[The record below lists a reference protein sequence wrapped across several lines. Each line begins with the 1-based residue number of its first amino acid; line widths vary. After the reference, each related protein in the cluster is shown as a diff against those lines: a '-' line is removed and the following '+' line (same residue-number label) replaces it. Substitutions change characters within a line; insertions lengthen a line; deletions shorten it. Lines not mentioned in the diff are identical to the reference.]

1 MNDQPMTD
9 QPANDRIYLHEFI
22 DIIGQGRAAYNQHMT
37 ANYGHLARTERRLY
51 CVGVFSTVGSTER
64 WPQSTNLW
72 EYRDG
77 WDGVAN
83 HFSFEFGNAKHQD
96 TNLVSWWAEAAKL
109 RSGGYDRLLIPS
121 HYTPTLDELLAREV
135 RGECYYHEQISC
147 EPGRARAVLEAIE
160 QHRLALA
167 DRFGWRLVGAYRTAL
182 VNDSEVIV
190 IWAVPTFAA
199 WTRFEEAV
207 AGGADDDIRAWQA
220 AVGGIVR
227 DWRNKLLVASDLSP
241 IKTGQIL

>member
-1 MNDQPMTD
+1 M
-9 QPANDRIYLHEFI
+9 NDRIYLHEFI

-64 WPQSTNLW
+64 WPQTTNLW

-96 TNLVSWWAEAAKL
+96 ANLVTWWAEAATL
-109 RSGGYDRLLIPS
+109 RSGGFDRLLVPA
-121 HYTPTLDELLAREV
+121 HYTPTLDDLLANGV

-147 EPGRARAVLEAIE
+147 EPGRAPAVLEAIE
-160 QHRLALA
+160 RHRLAVA
-167 DRFGWRLVGAYRTAL
+167 ARFGWRLVGAYRTAL
-182 VNDSEVIV
+182 VNDSEVIA
-190 IWAVPTFAA
+190 IWAVPTYKHWTDYEAA
-199 WTRFEEAV
+199 VGR
-207 AGGADDDIRAWQA
+207 GDDDDIAAWQRSIA
-220 AVGGIVR
+220 GLVR
-227 DWRNKLLVASDLSP
+227 DWRNKVLVASDLSP
-241 IKTGQIL
+241 IKTGEIL

>member
-1 MNDQPMTD
+1 MPV
-9 QPANDRIYLHEFI
+9 NDRIYLHEFI
-22 DIIGQGRAAYNQHMT
+22 DIIGQGRAAYNHHMT

-83 HFSFEFGNAKHQD
+83 HLSFEFGNAKHQD
-96 TNLVSWWAEAAKL
+96 ANLITWWAEAAAL
-109 RSGGYDRLLIPS
+109 RSGGLDRLLIPS
-121 HYTPTLDELLAREV
+121 HYTPTLDTLLESEV

-147 EPGRARAVLEAIE
+147 APGRALDVLDAIE
-160 QHRLALA
+160 LYRLTIGE
-167 DRFGWRLVGAYRTAL
+167 RYGWRLVGAYRTAL
-182 VNDSEVIV
+182 VHDSEVIV
-190 IWAVPTFAA
+190 IWAVPTFADWA
-199 WTRFEEAV
+199 RFEAAV
-207 AGGADDDIRAWQA
+207 AGGTDSEIVAWQTA
-220 AVGGIVR
+220 IAGMVI

-241 IKTGQIL
+241 IKTGVVL